1 MPFERLLLRFP
12 PNSRRVVHFKTVQ
25 WNVIIII
32 TYTMTI
38 ITVVAVVDDDTYYR
52 VYMSSDHTFQVYY
65 KVRQLILLQSATAFL
80 LQSAAT
86 VITKRD
92 RYYKVRQNTV
102 LSKVIFF
109 FLLRFYPCVV
119 YEIGRIYTT
128 HELFI

>member
-1 MPFERLLLRFP
+1 
-12 PNSRRVVHFKTVQ
+12 
-25 WNVIIII
+25 
-32 TYTMTI
+32 
-38 ITVVAVVDDDTYYR
+38 
-52 VYMSSDHTFQVYY
+52 MSSNHTYQVYY

-109 FLLRFYPCVV
+109 FRFYPCAA
-119 YEIGRIYTT
+119 YEIDRIYTRD
-128 HELFI
+128 ELFV